1 MSDIILDMLCYFD
14 ENKLQAVFVL
24 VSSTKGMAI
33 FGLSSRSVALI
44 GFGLFVAFY
53 LDNSPPVISTDL
65 SDWINKGKYMVFNR
79 QKIFYRGKIFCNF
92 DNFLLLNTNFT
103 EFHHHMRFDVI
114 SEDRGLSRSRS
125 TVICLHGFPTFSF
138 DWTKVVY
145 LSSSA
150 FLKDVK

>member
-1 MSDIILDMLCYFD
+1 MNDPSFHPAHDCQVIFLSLTYKCAF
-14 ENKLQAVFVL
+14 LFVL
-24 VSSTKGMAI
+24 VCL
-33 FGLSSRSVALI
+33 F

-103 EFHHHMRFDVI
+103 EFHHHMRFNVI

-150 FLKDVK
+150 FLKHIKWWHN